1 MTTRPKL
8 YDPEQKPTPLPHSQE
23 YHMARGLERLMR
35 LAGREED
42 AEEAKRIMEQMRKR
56 EVA

>member
-1 MTTRPKL
+1 MTTRPKKVRL
-8 YDPEQKPTPLPHSQE
+8 YDPETPLPYSQE

-35 LAGREED
+35 LAGRDAE